1 MKDGLVFGEG
11 LYEITGG
18 VTLGLFIILGFL
30 EKGIAA
36 C

>member
-11 LYEITGG
+11 LYEITG
-18 VTLGLFIILGFL
+18 VILGFFIILGFL